1 MVSENPYKFTSD
13 DIFFTVYAERNV
25 IPNSELEKERELFF
39 SKGRPCFRASP
50 LNQNLWLE
58 CS

>member
-39 SKGRPCFRASP
+39 FKRTSLGNPPINNRS
-50 LNQNLWLE
+50 
-58 CS
+58 